1 MANTLIESTVAR
13 LSVQFP
19 RIPAEVIEE
28 TVGLCRD
35 DLSGTPPEALP
46 ELVERLAYW
55 RLSEASR
62 GDSVAA
68 S

>member
-1 MANTLIESTVAR
+1 M
-13 LSVQFP
+13 QFP

-28 TVGLCRD
+28 TVEMCRS
-35 DLSGTPPEALP
+35 DLSGTPPGALP

-55 RLSEASR
+55 RLSQGARS
-62 GDSVAA
+62 DSVAA

>member
-1 MANTLIESTVAR
+1 MTNTLIELTVTR

-28 TVGLCRD
+28 TVAMCRD

-55 RLSEASR
+55 RLSEGAR
-62 GDSVAA
+62 DGSVAA

>member
-1 MANTLIESTVAR
+1 MTNTLIESTVTR

-19 RIPAEVIEE
+19 LLPAEVIEE
-28 TVGLCRD
+28 TVAMCCA

-46 ELVERLAYW
+46 ELVERLAFW
-55 RLSEASR
+55 RLSEGSR
-62 GDSVAA
+62 TDSVAA